1 MVIFTCSIQ
10 HAAMNSGQYD
20 YCGWMPNAPSS
31 LQLPPP
37 TTKGTTS
44 KATMLQTFPDVNVT
58 VNGMSTLWLL
68 SKQSSDFVPFGQYPE
83 DHFSEAIPCKVI
95 KDFQGKI
102 EVQSVIIK
110 VRNDS
115 LEVPYTYMDPTKE
128 ENSVAI

>member
-1 MVIFTCSIQ
+1 MFLILPFYS
-10 HAAMNSGQYD
+10 SQYD

-68 SKQSSDFVPFGQYPE
+68 SKQSSDFYPE
-83 DHFSEAIPCKVI
+83 DHFSERFPA
-95 KDFQGKI
+95 
-102 EVQSVIIK
+102 SVIIK